1 MNINFEISDL
11 KKRTE
16 GDEEEKI
23 MQLVDV
29 WDGCIN
35 DIMRELVRIYDS
47 IVVTPQ
53 DGRGFTSYKM
63 EKRLDPPGRP
73 RLHILQNGKE
83 AGEML
88 PASGEGN
95 V

>member
-1 MNINFEISDL
+1 MNITFEISDL

-16 GDEEEKI
+16 DGAEEKI

-63 EKRLDPPGRP
+63 EKRLEKCF
-73 RLHILQNGKE
+73 RLLVKE
-83 AGEML
+83 MFDNEDE
-88 PASGEGN
+88 PN
-95 V
+95 

>member
-1 MNINFEISDL
+1 MNINFEISDI

-16 GDEEEKI
+16 GDAEEKI
-23 MQLVDV
+23 MQLVDI

-53 DGRGFTSYKM
+53 DGRGCTSYKM
-63 EKRLDPPGRP
+63 EKRLEKCF
-73 RLHILQNGKE
+73 RLLVKE
-83 AGEML
+83 MFDNEDE
-88 PASGEGN
+88 PI
-95 V
+95 